1 MEPKT
6 STMECHLIVGNS
18 LPAEATNECI
28 NDTSTDSTEKDEFLT
43 TPAASTPNV
52 NANEETISKISQVG
66 VLKEDQLLLANENDA
81 SDVESINENADI
93 DLQNIHLVTDSPD
106 DISDAQETCIL
117 PEEEEKGK
125 EQLSLLSTDDTEEV
139 VSIDDECT
147 DEIVGIRKVESSHSN
162 DDTKVEN
169 DEESSLPSNTGTDVS
184 SINDDD
190 EEDLNLIDN
199 QSEPLLTKEKED
211 IKANFKIILER

>member
-1 MEPKT
+1 MDPKA
-6 STMECHLIVGNS
+6 STIECDQIVSNS
-18 LPAEATNECI
+18 LPTQSTNECI
-28 NDTSTDSTEKDEFLT
+28 GDISTDTTEKDVSLT
-43 TPAASTPNV
+43 TPAASPLDMNLDEGTV
-52 NANEETISKISQVG
+52 SKISQVAE
-66 VLKEDQLLLANENDA
+66 EDELLLANENDA
-81 SDVESINENADI
+81 SDVESINENADNN
-93 DLQNIHLVTDSPD
+93 LQKVELVTGSLD
-106 DISDAQETCIL
+106 DISDTQETCIL
-117 PEEEEKGK
+117 PEEEEQGK

-147 DEIVGIRKVESSHSN
+147 DEIVGIRKVASSQSN

-211 IKANFKIILER
+211 IKANFKIILKR

>member
-1 MEPKT
+1 MDPKA
-6 STMECHLIVGNS
+6 STIECDQIVSNS
-18 LPAEATNECI
+18 LPTQSTNECI
-28 NDTSTDSTEKDEFLT
+28 SDISTDTIEKDVSLT
-43 TPAASTPNV
+43 TPAASLSPLDMNV
-52 NANEETISKISQVG
+52 DEGTVSEISQVAE
-66 VLKEDQLLLANENDA
+66 EDELLLANENDA

-93 DLQNIHLVTDSPD
+93 NLQKVELVTGSLD
-106 DISDAQETCIL
+106 DISDTQETCIL
-117 PEEEEKGK
+117 PDEEEQGK

-147 DEIVGIRKVESSHSN
+147 DEIVGIRKVASSQSN
-162 DDTKVEN
+162 NDTKVEN

-190 EEDLNLIDN
+190 DEYLNLIDN